1 MNSDDLPTCPACG
14 EDMIPE
20 HDEIVGSEP
29 DDVQH
34 RTVWVCPECEAK
46 EKR

>member
-1 MNSDDLPTCPACG
+1 
-14 EDMIPE
+14 MIPE

-34 RTVWVCPECEAK
+34 RTAWVCPECGRVEADADRREGK
-46 EKR
+46 P